1 MKRKHGR
8 QPVTKLPSVSSGVV
22 QKLQKYPP
30 EALVVYVRCILAH
43 ALGSN
48 FSVVSVRG
56 GNFIRVSN
64 LEMYDF
70 RNILK

>member
-1 MKRKHGR
+1 MYVFLVLVMK
-8 QPVTKLPSVSSGVV
+8 VSEV
-22 QKLQKYPP
+22 LC
-30 EALVVYVRCILAH
+30 VRCILAY
-43 ALGSN
+43 AVRSN

-64 LEMYDF
+64 HEMYDF

>member
-1 MKRKHGR
+1 
-8 QPVTKLPSVSSGVV
+8 VLYVS
-22 QKLQKYPP
+22 
-30 EALVVYVRCILAH
+30 CILAY
-43 ALGSN
+43 AVRSN

-64 LEMYDF
+64 LEIYDF